1 MELQKVEEKNYSHNF
16 SILSA
21 KKALFLMVLKRV
33 KVSQSFFIS
42 LLSGRFGQRERSRTS
57 VTND

>member
-1 MELQKVEEKNYSHNF
+1 MELQKVEEKIIFIIFQSCLQKSF
-16 SILSA
+16 IFDGV
-21 KKALFLMVLKRV
+21 KKGQGESK
-33 KVSQSFFIS
+33 FFIL